1 MTHRTARVGEL
12 IRHELSTIL
21 AREHSFGNVF
31 VTVHQADVAAD
42 LKNCTIHIGLL
53 GGDESKHGAVIDKL
67 NRAAGAIQ
75 RSLYRRVTLKSSPRL
90 FFKLDRSAE
99 RGVRIVNAMEQLPAP
114 SQESD
119 QPIGKFRGNDG
130 LDHRWEADQE
140 PLSSSPSKQRKSGQ
154 FNTPLN
160 EESDSENEDE

>member
-21 AREHSFGNVF
+21 AREHTFGDVF

-42 LKNCTIHIGLL
+42 LKNCTVYIGLI

-75 RSLYRRVTLKSSPRL
+75 RSLYRRVILKSSPRL

-99 RGVRIVNAMEQLPAP
+99 RGVRIVNAMEHLPP
-114 SQESD
+114 PLPESD
-119 QPIGKFRGNDG
+119 TPIGKFRGNDG
-130 LDHRWEADQE
+130 LDHRWEADQDQ
-140 PLSSSPSKQRKSGQ
+140 LSPSPSKQRKPGQ
-154 FNTPLN
+154 FNTPLS
-160 EESDSENEDE
+160 EEQGSDNDDE

>member
-21 AREHSFGNVF
+21 AREHTFGDVF

-42 LKNCTIHIGLL
+42 LKNCTVHIGLI
-53 GGDESKHGAVIDKL
+53 GGDAEKHTAVIDKL

-75 RSLYRRVTLKSSPRL
+75 RSLYRRVILKSSPRL

-99 RGVRIVNAMEQLPAP
+99 RGVRIINAMEQLPAP
-114 SQESD
+114 LPETD
-119 QPIGKFRGNDG
+119 APIGKFRGNDG
-130 LDHRWEADQE
+130 LDHRWEADQDQVT
-140 PLSSSPSKQRKSGQ
+140 PSRQRKQSH

-160 EESDSENEDE
+160 EERDSKDDNE

>member
-21 AREHSFGNVF
+21 AREHSFGSMF

-42 LKNCTIHIGLL
+42 LKNCTVHIGII
-53 GGDESKHGAVIDKL
+53 GGDESRHGEAIDKL

-99 RGVRIVNAMEQLPAP
+99 RGVRIVNAMEQLPAALP
-114 SQESD
+114 ESD
-119 QPIGKFRGNDG
+119 APLGHFEGRDG
-130 LDHRWEADQE
+130 LDHRWEAEQE
-140 PLSSSPSKQRKSGQ
+140 ALLTCLHQASGWEVQ
-154 FNTPLN
+154 YAA
-160 EESDSENEDE
+160 ERGV

>member
-21 AREHSFGNVF
+21 AREHTFGDVF

-42 LKNCTIHIGLL
+42 LKNCTVHIGLI
-53 GGDESKHGAVIDKL
+53 GGDEEKHTAVIDKL

-75 RSLYRRVTLKSSPRL
+75 RSLYRRVILKSSPRL

-99 RGVRIVNAMEQLPAP
+99 RGVRIINAMEQLPAP
-114 SQESD
+114 LPETD
-119 QPIGKFRGNDG
+119 APIGKFRGKDG
-130 LDHRWEADQE
+130 LDHRWEADQD
-140 PLSSSPSKQRKSGQ
+140 PLSPPKQRKSGQ

-160 EESDSENEDE
+160 EERDSEDDDE